1 VFFVDDV
8 CAVCYG
14 EFYRMSSTTKTSRKR
29 AEPALTIREVHD
41 FNAKVAAREVLK
53 FGFTLVDDISGVLVD
68 AVKDELFEELSH
80 AADVMDIRTDRVETG
95 WGPVFIFRDHSRVT
109 LAVAKKF
116 VFAQRSKP

>member
-1 VFFVDDV
+1 
-8 CAVCYG
+8 
-14 EFYRMSSTTKTSRKR
+14 MSTIKKTPRKR

-41 FNAKVAAREVLK
+41 FNAKVAAREVLE
-53 FGFTLVDDISGVLVD
+53 FGFTLIDDISEVLVD
-68 AVKDELFEELSH
+68 VTKDELMDELSH
-80 AADVMDIRTDRVETG
+80 AADEMDIRTNRVETG